1 MDDDGRSE
9 HSGSHLTLSI
19 WHPDCWTL
27 EVTDHSAGGLLGHGV
42 YHTEETVKGRFTAY
56 ANSEAVLEGL
66 LDAIRESPLTDAVWE
81 MDHRYDFDR
90 QVPNPGNAT
99 QSLLVEYDKRTSIND
114 ALISN
119 GFIPDKAVWMHDG
132 REYWTV
138 AIGENREQIQERLD
152 SVRDEMNADI
162 EIQQIVADGPNQG
175 GVLQRRLLSVRQREI
190 FEHAR
195 ERGYYNWPR
204 EVNATELAEELDISK
219 PTFLEHLRK
228 AEAKLFDSML

>member
-1 MDDDGRSE
+1 MESDERSE
-9 HSGSHLTLSI
+9 QTGSHLTLSI

-27 EVTDHSAGGLLGHGV
+27 EVTDHSPGGLLGHGV
-42 YHTEETVKGRFTAY
+42 YHAEDTVKGRFTAY
-56 ANSEAVLEGL
+56 ANSEPDLEAFL
-66 LDAIRESPLTDAVWE
+66 VAIRESPLTDAVWE
-81 MDHRYDFDR
+81 MDNRYDFDR
-90 QVPNPGNAT
+90 QVPSPGNAT
-99 QSLLVEYDKRTSIND
+99 QSLLVEYDERTSIND

-138 AIGENREQIQERLD
+138 AIEEDRDQIQDRLD

-162 EIQQIVADGPNQG
+162 EIQQIVADGPTRG
-175 GVLQRRLLSVRQREI
+175 GVLQQRLLSVRQREI

-204 EVNATELAEELDISK
+204 EVNATELAEEFEISK

>member
-1 MDDDGRSE
+1 MEIDERPE
-9 HSGSHLTLSI
+9 QSGSHLTLSI

-27 EVTDHSAGGLLGHGV
+27 QVTADSPGGLLGHGV
-42 YHTEETVKGRFTAY
+42 YHADDSVKGRFTAY
-56 ANSEAVLEGL
+56 ANSEAALETL
-66 LDAIRESPLTDAVWE
+66 LEDIRESPLTDAVWE

-90 QVPNPGNAT
+90 QVPSPGNAT
-99 QSLLVEYDKRTSIND
+99 QSLLVEYDERVSIND

-138 AIGENREQIQERLD
+138 AIEEDRDQIQDRLD
-152 SVRDEMNADI
+152 AIREDMNADI
-162 EIQQIVADGPNQG
+162 EIQQIVADGPTRG

-219 PTFLEHLRK
+219 PTYLEHLRK
-228 AEAKLFDSML
+228 AEAKLFDSIL

>member
-1 MDDDGRSE
+1 MT
-9 HSGSHLTLSI
+9 LT
-19 WHPDCWTL
+19 P
-27 EVTDHSAGGLLGHGV
+27 
-42 YHTEETVKGRFTAY
+42 
-56 ANSEAVLEGL
+56 AVVVLP
-66 LDAIRESPLTDAVWE
+66 AFTDAEYTGDASEVAPWH
-81 MDHRYDFDR
+81 DRYDFDR
-90 QVPNPGNAT
+90 QVPSPGNAT

-138 AIGENREQIQERLD
+138 AIGESREQIEERLD
-152 SVRDEMNADI
+152 AVRDEMNADI

-204 EVNATELAEELDISK
+204 EVNATELADELDISK

>member
-1 MDDDGRSE
+1 MEGDGRTE
-9 HSGSHLTLSI
+9 QTGSHLTLSI

-27 EVTDHSAGGLLGHGV
+27 EVTDHSTGGLLGHGV
-42 YHTEETVKGRFTAY
+42 YHAEETVKGRFTAY
-56 ANSEAVLEGL
+56 ADSERDLEIF
-66 LDAIRESPLTDAVWE
+66 LDDIRESPLTDAVWE
-81 MDHRYDFDR
+81 MAHRYDFDR
-90 QVPNPGNAT
+90 QVPSPGNVT
-99 QSLLVEYDKRTSIND
+99 QSLLVAYDEGTSIND

-138 AIGENREQIQERLD
+138 AIDEDRDQIQDRID
-152 SVRDEMNADI
+152 SVREEMNADI
-162 EIQQIVADGPNQG
+162 EIQQIVADGPTRG
-175 GVLQRRLLSVRQREI
+175 GVLQQRLLSVRQREI

-204 EVNATELAEELDISK
+204 EVNATELAAELDISK